1 MEEDLE
7 RWEELYYVGADAFE
21 SGQLQ
26 GEILVEQCE
35 QDFVSIDTN
44 GDGILQYVMLEG
56 EAGHNDSMVRSMSVI
71 NKITESGYT
80 VEKLADEIANWNR
93 DQASTKMHR
102 FLILME
108 SEIRSDTCQ

>member
-35 QDFVSIDTN
+35 QDLYLLTQTGTAFFN
-44 GDGILQYVMLEG
+44 M
-56 EAGHNDSMVRSMSVI
+56 
-71 NKITESGYT
+71 
-80 VEKLADEIANWNR
+80 
-93 DQASTKMHR
+93 
-102 FLILME
+102 
-108 SEIRSDTCQ
+108 